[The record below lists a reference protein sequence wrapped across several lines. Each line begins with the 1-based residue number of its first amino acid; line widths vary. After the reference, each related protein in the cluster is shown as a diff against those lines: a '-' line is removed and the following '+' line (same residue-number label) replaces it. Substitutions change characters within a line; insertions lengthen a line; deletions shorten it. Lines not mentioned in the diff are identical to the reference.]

1 MRELL
6 LHTSAASA
14 VLLCMSV
21 SGARRKASWEAY
33 VCSLYMLRAK
43 RAGAT
48 QAEARRDFR
57 DLTHTTVQHS
67 SFTTC
72 AFSSS
77 VMDLRGFNA
86 SCEFWGFYGIL
97 VIWVFLFQ
105 LFPVWFLYGLNLKC
119 SFFLPSIPALFCP
132 IYLGF
137 SFTSLDCMCVYD
149 LFLPVMWFPGALAV
163 SWRISLPF
171 LFMDTDFLDFA

>member
-43 RAGAT
+43 RGGAT

-86 SCEFWGFYGIL
+86 SFGVFMGFLWFEFFCFSC
-97 VIWVFLFQ
+97 FLFGFFMVWIWNVVSSSPLSPLFFVPFILDSALPPLIACVCTTYSSLCPVVSRCARCQ
-105 LFPVWFLYGLNLKC
+105 LK
-119 SFFLPSIPALFCP
+119 
-132 IYLGF
+132 
-137 SFTSLDCMCVYD
+137 D
-149 LFLPVMWFPGALAV
+149 
-163 SWRISLPF
+163 
-171 LFMDTDFLDFA
+171 

>member
-33 VCSLYMLRAK
+33 VLRAK

-48 QAEARRDFR
+48 QAEARCDFR

-67 SFTTC
+67 STTC

-86 SCEFWGFYGIL
+86 SFGFFWDSCDLSFSYNSC
-97 VIWVFLFQ
+97 FLFG
-105 LFPVWFLYGLNLKC
+105 FFMVWIWNVV
-119 SFFLPSIPALFCP
+119 FLPSIPGLFCP

-137 SFTSLDCMCVYD
+137 SFTSLDCMCVR
-149 LFLPVMWFPGALAV
+149 LIPPSVLWFPGALAV

>member
-33 VCSLYMLRAK
+33 VLRAK
-43 RAGAT
+43 CAGAT
-48 QAEARRDFR
+48 QAEARCDFR

-67 SFTTC
+67 STTC

-86 SCEFWGFYGIL
+86 SFGGFFGIL
-97 VIWVFLFQ
+97 VI
-105 LFPVWFLYGLNLKC
+105 
-119 SFFLPSIPALFCP
+119 
-132 IYLGF
+132 
-137 SFTSLDCMCVYD
+137 
-149 LFLPVMWFPGALAV
+149 
-163 SWRISLPF
+163 
-171 LFMDTDFLDFA
+171 